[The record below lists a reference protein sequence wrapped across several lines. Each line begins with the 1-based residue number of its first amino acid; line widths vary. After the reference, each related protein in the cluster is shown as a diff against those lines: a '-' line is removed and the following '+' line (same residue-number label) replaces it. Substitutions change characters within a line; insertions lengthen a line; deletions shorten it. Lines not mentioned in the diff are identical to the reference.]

1 MDRLLTRK
9 TATVSDL
16 GQNERRT
23 LLQVCQALLDAD
35 ALRIIGALA
44 LADRTQAELAQQLG
58 ASEAQLAQQLGRL
71 RWLELISLREAPNAR
86 GQWHLEEKTLGRMT
100 RELGKLSK
108 DVFSERRA
116 PSVVDD
122 AEGDEAE
129 RRILQNFFR
138 DDHLVNFPAQ
148 EKKKL
153 VVLKWFA
160 GRFQLG
166 ERYSEKQINTE
177 LLRYHRDSAT
187 LRRALIDYR
196 FMARENGVYWR
207 LPDEARDRPVAN
219 QAD

>member
-1 MDRLLTRK
+1 MDRLLTRD

-16 GQNERRT
+16 GQDERRT
-23 LLQVCQALLDAD
+23 LLQVCQALLDPD
-35 ALRIIGALA
+35 ALRIIGALSA
-44 LADRTQAELAQQLG
+44 GERTQPELAQQLG
-58 ASEAQLAQQLGRL
+58 LGEAQLAQQLGRL
-71 RWLELISLREAPNAR
+71 RWLELVSLREAPEGRAR
-86 GQWHLEEKTLGRMT
+86 WRLEPKTLEQMRRALGR
-100 RELGKLSK
+100 LSK
-108 DVFSERRA
+108 DVFSQPRA

-160 GRFQLG
+160 NRFQMG
-166 ERYSEKQINTE
+166 ERYTEKQVNTE

-196 FMARENGVYWR
+196 FMARENDVYWR
-207 LPDEARDRPVAN
+207 LPDEAREG
-219 QAD
+219 

>member
-1 MDRLLTRK
+1 MGRLLSRK

-16 GQNERRT
+16 GQDERRT
-23 LLQVCQALLDAD
+23 LVQVCQALLDPE
-35 ALRIIGALA
+35 ALRIVGALAAGDRTQPELAEQLA
-44 LADRTQAELAQQLG
+44 LADAR
-58 ASEAQLAQQLGRL
+58 LAQQLGRL
-71 RWLELISLREAPNAR
+71 RWLELVSLSEAPA
-86 GQWHLEEKTLGRMT
+86 TLGRWRLEQKMLQRMT
-100 RELGKLSK
+100 RELGRLSK
-108 DVFSERRA
+108 DVFGAQRA

-129 RRILQNFFR
+129 RRVLQNFFR

-160 GRFQLG
+160 NRFQMG
-166 ERYSEKQINTE
+166 ERYSEKQVNTE

-196 FMARENGVYWR
+196 FMDRENGVYWR
-207 LPDEARDRPVAN
+207 LPDEARES
-219 QAD
+219 